1 MMGVGRSLVGGVEGV
16 LAVAGAPS
24 LFLGCAV
31 WACCGGGGY
40 CWWWVRRW
48 VPMVV
53 RARERSCET
62 RVSVMSKMAAI
73 WVRESPST

>member
-16 LAVAGAPS
+16 LAVAGAPA
-24 LFLGCAV
+24 LFLGVCCA
-31 WACCGGGGY
+31 GGLGGS

-62 RVSVMSKMAAI
+62 RVSVMSKMVAI